1 MTGTR
6 LSKRMTRPAAGLTTL
21 LTISLIA
28 GASPASAEDDRAGRL
43 RIVKD
48 CATWSNVPGSAYCQ
62 IVRSNVPEIP
72 PGANIYYDQPT
83 DGPPAGVAGYVDS
96 NIFVYVD
103 ENNWAVG
110 RCTAP
115 NDNTPG
121 LCTIADGVGSLAGF
135 SARIVVTYR
144 PGGNGFLFNW
154 VGPYTF
160 KPVWR

>member
-1 MTGTR
+1 
-6 LSKRMTRPAAGLTTL
+6 
-21 LTISLIA
+21 
-28 GASPASAEDDRAGRL
+28 
-43 RIVKD
+43 
-48 CATWSNVPGSAYCQ
+48 VPGSAYCQ

-72 PGANIYYDQPT
+72 TCANIYYNQPV
-83 DGPPAGVAGYVDS
+83 DGPPPGAGYVDS

-103 ENNWAVG
+103 ESNWAVG

-121 LCTIADGVGSLAGF
+121 LCTISDGVGSLAGF

-144 PGGNGFLFNW
+144 PGGSGWLYNW